1 MNVKNIGLKAAVTDM
16 AILSQW
22 VLDKE
27 EINDAVNSPIV
38 GLSAS
43 ISTESIIPG
52 AELKLAWED
61 ADDVF
66 AVYDYDKNTDNTNLG
81 KITASCKIAF

>member
-1 MNVKNIGLKAAVTDM
+1 MTLDFGLKATVADR